1 MGREWGCRGQRVWVQ
16 RCGCTDWSRDG
27 LSARNED
34 PRALLCCVWGRG
46 LRGVALVPAVVT
58 ADTCPGLGNVC
69 RRGGGLG
76 VGGQGGAG
84 GRGCGAQRLGAGPG
98 GAAGGGG
105 RCRGRAVSPAQQP
118 EPGAALM
125 GVIGS
130 GLWRGRSGP
139 ANAKQKLLTAVMA
152 RYGYDYCC
160 NPQQQVLP
168 GEPPG
173 PGPGRADGAAPWD
186 PERAPG
192 AAGRPRRG
200 VWGGV
205 GVGVPL
211 NSSRATMT
219 ATGAGGSGAGHGAR
233 GGPGPAAAPLCCFGP
248 GSAGR
253 RRALHPHGA
262 RGSRA
267 TSAR

>member
-1 MGREWGCRGQRVWVQ
+1 M
-16 RCGCTDWSRDG
+16 G
-27 LSARNED
+27 LSGPEGVGSAVWLHRLEQGR
-34 PRALLCCVWGRG
+34 PECPKRGPPGPAVLCVGPGASWGGPGAGRG
-46 LRGVALVPAVVT
+46 HGRHL
-58 ADTCPGLGNVC
+58 PGAGECVQEGWRVGC
-69 RRGGGLG
+69 
-76 VGGQGGAG
+76 GGQGGAG

-98 GAAGGGG
+98 CGAGGGG

>member
-1 MGREWGCRGQRVWVQ
+1 MR
-16 RCGCTDWSRDG
+16 
-27 LSARNED
+27 
-34 PRALLCCVWGRG
+34 RAGG
-46 LRGVALVPAVVT
+46 AGH
-58 ADTCPGLGNVC
+58 
-69 RRGGGLG
+69 GGLG
-76 VGGQGGAG
+76 VVSRSG
-84 GRGCGAQRLGAGPG
+84 
-98 GAAGGGG
+98 AGGGG
-105 RCRGRAVSPAQQP
+105 LCRGRSASPAQQP

-192 AAGRPRRG
+192 AVGRPRRG
-200 VWGGV
+200 VWGAV
-205 GVGVPL
+205 GIGVPL
-211 NSSRATMT
+211 NSSRA
-219 ATGAGGSGAGHGAR
+219 AVTGGRGCGAGHGAH
-233 GGPGPAAAPLCCFGP
+233 GTCS
-248 GSAGR
+248 GSALLLRSGLGCAGLGSASPRCPQEPSELRSLIGR
-253 RRALHPHGA
+253 RDREPSVEDPDPVTPSPASRWPGWVLLLVLPAPPQPYRIPRSWAQLWARPRPPQLLHIPASTIRPYSWAG
-262 RGSRA
+262 
-267 TSAR
+267 

>member
-1 MGREWGCRGQRVWVQ
+1 MR
-16 RCGCTDWSRDG
+16 
-27 LSARNED
+27 
-34 PRALLCCVWGRG
+34 RAGAAG
-46 LRGVALVPAVVT
+46 H
-58 ADTCPGLGNVC
+58 
-69 RRGGGLG
+69 GGLG
-76 VGGQGGAG
+76 VVSRSG
-84 GRGCGAQRLGAGPG
+84 
-98 GAAGGGG
+98 AGGGG
-105 RCRGRAVSPAQQP
+105 LCRGRSASPAQQP

-192 AAGRPRRG
+192 AVGRPRRG
-200 VWGGV
+200 VWGAV
-205 GVGVPL
+205 GIGVPL
-211 NSSRATMT
+211 NSSRAAVT
-219 ATGAGGSGAGHGAR
+219 ATGAGAV
-233 GGPGPAAAPLCCFGP
+233 GPGTERTGPAAAPLCCFGP
-248 GSAGR
+248 GSAAQGS
-253 RRALHPHGA
+253 APHPHGA
-262 RGSRA
+262 RRSRA
-267 TSAR
+267 SSAH

>member
-1 MGREWGCRGQRVWVQ
+1 MPETRTPG
-16 RCGCTDWSRDG
+16 
-27 LSARNED
+27 
-34 PRALLCCVWGRG
+34 PCC
-46 LRGVALVPAVVT
+46 AV
-58 ADTCPGLGNVC
+58 C
-69 RRGGGLG
+69 
-76 VGGQGGAG
+76 GAG
-84 GRGCGAQRLGAGPG
+84 GSVGWPWCRPWSRQTPARGWGMCAGGVEGWVWG
-98 GAAGGGG
+98 GRGVRGAGGGG